1 MENTSLAYESSAPGQ
16 LLLGTLINRKE
27 MPEGKFIR
35 AQNEGA
41 ITEMYEVTVYYS
53 NGLRLPTV
61 EQTFALCEKYM

>member
-1 MENTSLAYESSAPGQ
+1 
-16 LLLGTLINRKE
+16 